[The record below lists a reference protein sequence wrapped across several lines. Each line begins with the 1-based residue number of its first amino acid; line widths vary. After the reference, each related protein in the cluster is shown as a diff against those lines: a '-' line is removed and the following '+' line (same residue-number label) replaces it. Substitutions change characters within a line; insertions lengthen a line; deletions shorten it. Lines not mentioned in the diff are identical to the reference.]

1 MNAKLNV
8 LILVIASLAFSPAQ
22 ARQRWAPV
30 LQVVPV
36 TEQIRVD
43 REVCREVATTRQT
56 RSGNTATGTIVGAVV
71 GGALGNQ
78 VGKGDGRKAATV
90 AGAVIGGAV
99 GHDIDRRNNPR
110 RTVIEYRTQCHV
122 EPTWQSV
129 RRFDVTYR
137 DRGRTYTQRMDVHP
151 GTHVRVYR

>member
-1 MNAKLNV
+1 MNTQLKAM
-8 LILVIASLAFSPAQ
+8 LVAVAALASGAAQ
-22 ARQRWAPV
+22 AGHHWAPV

-36 TEQIRVD
+36 NEQIRVD
-43 REVCREVATTRQT
+43 REVCRDVASTRYT
-56 RSGNTATGTIVGAVV
+56 RSGNTAAGTLVGALV

-90 AGAVIGGAV
+90 AGVVIGGAV

-110 RTVIEYRTQCHV
+110 RPVTEYRTQCRV
-122 EPTWQSV
+122 EPAWQTV

-137 DRGRTYTQRMDVHP
+137 DRGRIYTERMDLHP
-151 GTHVRVYR
+151 GTHVRVYD